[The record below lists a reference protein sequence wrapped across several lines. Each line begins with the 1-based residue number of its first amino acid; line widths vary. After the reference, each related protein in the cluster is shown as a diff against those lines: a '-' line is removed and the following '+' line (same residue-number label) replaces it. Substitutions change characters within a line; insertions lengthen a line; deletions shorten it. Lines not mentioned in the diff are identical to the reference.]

1 MIRHTLKLTTP
12 SEREIV
18 MTREFDAPRHL
29 VFAAWTKPE
38 LLRRWHG
45 VFGGWSMEVC
55 EFEAWAG
62 GSYQFVW
69 QGSAGQRMRMSGV
82 VREIV
87 APERIVATER
97 FNDNTEEILST
108 LALVEH
114 GGKTSLTNTVLCPT
128 QEIRDAIL
136 RTPMEKGVG
145 AGYDA
150 LDGVLLSLL
159 SQ

>member
-1 MIRHTLKLTTP
+1 MTKHGLKLTTP

-18 MTREFDAPRHL
+18 MTRDFDAPRHL

-45 VFGGWSMEVC
+45 VFGEWSMVVC
-55 EFEAWAG
+55 EFEAWVG

-69 QGSAGQRMRMSGV
+69 QGPADQRMRMSGV

-87 APERIVATER
+87 APERLVATER
-97 FNDNTEEILST
+97 MNDGTEEILST
-108 LALVEH
+108 LQLVEH

-128 QEIRDAIL
+128 REIRDAIL
-136 RTPMEKGVG
+136 RTPMESGVS
-145 AGYDA
+145 AGYEA
-150 LDGVLLSLL
+150 LDLVLASLL
-159 SQ
+159 

>member
-1 MIRHTLKLTTP
+1 MKKHGLTLTTP

-18 MTREFDAPRHL
+18 MTRDFNAPRHL

-45 VFGGWSMEVC
+45 VFGGWSMVVC

-69 QGSAGQRMRMSGV
+69 EGPAGERMRMSGV

-87 APERIVATER
+87 EPERMVATER
-97 FNDNTEEILST
+97 MNDGVEEILST
-108 LALVEH
+108 LVLVERD
-114 GGKTSLTNTVLCPT
+114 GKTSLTNTMLCPT
-128 QEIRDAIL
+128 REIRDAIL
-136 RTPMEKGVG
+136 STPMESGVS

-150 LDGVLLSLL
+150 LDGVLASLL
-159 SQ
+159 

>member
-1 MIRHTLKLTTP
+1 MMRHTLKLTTP

-45 VFGGWSMEVC
+45 VFGGWSMEIC
-55 EFEAWAG
+55 EFEARPG

-69 QGSAGQRMRMSGV
+69 QGSEGQRMRMSGV

-108 LALVEH
+108 LELVER

-128 QEIRDAIL
+128 REIRDAIL

-150 LDGVLLSLL
+150 LDGVLTSLL

>member
-1 MIRHTLKLTTP
+1 MSVLNRQLKLTTP
-12 SEREIV
+12 SDLEIV
-18 MTREFDAPRHL
+18 MTRDFDAPRRL
-29 VFAAWTKPE
+29 VFEAWTKPE

-45 VFGGWSMEVC
+45 VFGGWSMVIC
-55 EFEAWAG
+55 EFEARAG
-62 GSYQFVW
+62 GAYQFVW
-69 QGSAGQRMRMSGV
+69 EGPGDMRMRMSGV

-108 LALVEH
+108 LELVEH

-128 QEIRDAIL
+128 REIRDAIL
-136 RTPMEKGVG
+136 RTPMESGVS

-150 LDGVLLSLL
+150 LDGVLASLL
-159 SQ
+159 

>member
-1 MIRHTLKLTTP
+1 MKKHGLTLTTP

-18 MTREFDAPRHL
+18 MTRDFNAPRHL

-45 VFGGWSMEVC
+45 VFGGWSMVVC

-62 GSYQFVW
+62 GSYQIVW
-69 QGSAGQRMRMSGV
+69 EGPAGERMRMSGV

-87 APERIVATER
+87 EPERMVATER
-97 FNDNTEEILST
+97 MNDGVEEILST
-108 LALVEH
+108 LVLVERD
-114 GGKTSLTNTVLCPT
+114 GKTSLTNTMLCPT
-128 QEIRDAIL
+128 REIRDAIL
-136 RTPMEKGVG
+136 STPMESGVS

-150 LDGVLLSLL
+150 LDGVLASLL
-159 SQ
+159 

>member
-1 MIRHTLKLTTP
+1 MTKHGLILTTP

-18 MTREFDAPRHL
+18 MTRDFDAPRHL

-45 VFGGWSMEVC
+45 VFGGWTMEIC
-55 EFEAWAG
+55 EFEAWVG

-69 QGSAGQRMRMSGV
+69 QGPDGMRMRMSGV

-97 FNDNTEEILST
+97 MNDGTEEILST
-108 LALVEH
+108 LELVEH

-128 QEIRDAIL
+128 REIRDAIL
-136 RTPMEKGVG
+136 RTPMESGVA
-145 AGYDA
+145 AGYDG
-150 LDGVLLSLL
+150 LDLVLASLL
-159 SQ
+159 

>member
-1 MIRHTLKLTTP
+1 MTKHGLKLSTP

-18 MTREFDAPRHL
+18 MTRDFDAPRHL

-45 VFGGWSMEVC
+45 VFGEWSMVVC
-55 EFEAWAG
+55 EFEAWVG

-69 QGSAGQRMRMSGV
+69 QGPADQRMRMSGV

-87 APERIVATER
+87 APERLVATER
-97 FNDNTEEILST
+97 MNDGTEEILST
-108 LALVEH
+108 LQLVEH

-128 QEIRDAIL
+128 REIRDAIL
-136 RTPMEKGVG
+136 RTPMESGVS
-145 AGYDA
+145 AGYEA
-150 LDGVLLSLL
+150 LDLVLASLL
-159 SQ
+159 

>member
-1 MIRHTLKLTTP
+1 MTKHGLILTTP

-18 MTREFDAPRHL
+18 MTRAFDAPRHL

-45 VFGGWSMEVC
+45 VFGEWSMVIC
-55 EFEAWAG
+55 EFEARVG

-69 QGSAGQRMRMSGV
+69 EGAAGQRMRMSGV

-108 LALVEH
+108 LQLVEH

-128 QEIRDAIL
+128 REIRDAIL
-136 RTPMEKGVG
+136 RTPMESGVS

-150 LDGVLLSLL
+150 LDVVLASL
-159 SQ
+159 